1 MPNIMFRQ
9 HDDGL
14 YGYIAKRDLEARV
27 SSIEFDSEECWGGRI
42 ELDSG
47 EAYFL
52 EPMDKKPRL
61 PATVRVKRAAE

>member
-9 HDDGL
+9 QEDGL

-27 SSIEFDSEECWGGRI
+27 SSIEFSTEECWGGRI
-42 ELDSG
+42 ELENG

-52 EPMDKKPRL
+52 EPMDKMPRL